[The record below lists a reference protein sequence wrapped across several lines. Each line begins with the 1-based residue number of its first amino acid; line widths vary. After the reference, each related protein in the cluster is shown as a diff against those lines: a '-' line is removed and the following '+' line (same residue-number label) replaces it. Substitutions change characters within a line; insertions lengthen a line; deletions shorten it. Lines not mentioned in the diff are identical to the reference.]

1 MWDMPGGKPISCMD
15 IDGYALAS
23 CSRPRDANTVV
34 VGTSHGSVYLIDL
47 RASSSPGGPKPLTL
61 NPKPLTIETVYP
73 FCTLELK
80 PPNSKPASPHFLPW
94 MNGRIKPLAFN
105 PKSSTLNPKSS
116 TLNPEASTLDPQPS
130 TLNPKS
136 STLNPEASTLDP
148 RCAAML
154 KNDSMVNAVLS
165 PKP

>member
-1 MWDMPGGKPISCMD
+1 MFDERRVETGRNQTLFINRQSECATAQTACTNHQPPTTNHQHLQTTHHRKSKTRHQTPTTGGYDRSVRVWDMPGGKPISCMD

-80 PPNSKPASPHFLPW
+80 PRIPNPHHHIFYP
-94 MNGRIKPLAFN
+94 G
-105 PKSSTLNPKSS
+105 
-116 TLNPEASTLDPQPS
+116 
-130 TLNPKS
+130 
-136 STLNPEASTLDP
+136 
-148 RCAAML
+148 
-154 KNDSMVNAVLS
+154 
-165 PKP
+165 